1 MGNGLVFLKWR
12 EDFLF
17 LPKMGQRLS
26 TQGELPEK
34 CDPDRR
40 DIPNLRR
47 CLMDSARY
55 GDIFTVSHYLSLL
68 EEAGYKEGLQ
78 EALYEAGYGGSRSV
92 LSYLLVF
99 TDKAFPA
106 LLGAIKGDHD
116 LLVDFILSQDGVS
129 LTPYDISKAI
139 QYAAEA
145 NQLSPNMVRFLR
157 NKRVIRKQELFNRG
171 LYGAAAG
178 GHRDLVDFFLRQ
190 GADNLYFA
198 FVMAAEN
205 GHLSLLRYL
214 YSRGARYI
222 DIALWAASRKGH
234 RDIVAELLRLGA
246 KPRFGLQPAV
256 ETSNLPL
263 VQLLLEADR
272 DLRSITSR
280 DCRRAL
286 DIARSRGNLELEHL
300 LSQKC
305 P

>member
-1 MGNGLVFLKWR
+1 
-12 EDFLF
+12 
-17 LPKMGQRLS
+17 MGQRLS

-34 CDPDRR
+34 CDPVRR

-47 CLMDSARY
+47 GLMDSARY
-55 GDIFTVSHYLSLL
+55 GDIATVSQYLSLL

-78 EALYEAGYGGSRSV
+78 EALYEAGYGGSRGV
-92 LSYLLVF
+92 LEYLLVF

-116 LLVDFILSQDGVS
+116 LIVDFILSLDGVT
-129 LTPYDISKAI
+129 LTSYEISKAI

-145 NQLSPNMVRFLR
+145 NQLSPDMVRFLR

-190 GADNLYFA
+190 GADNLDFA
-198 FVMAAEN
+198 LVMAAEN
-205 GHLSLLRYL
+205 GHLFLLRYL
-214 YSRGARYI
+214 YSRGARNI
-222 DIALWAASRKGH
+222 DLALWTASRKGH
-234 RDIVAELLRLGA
+234 LNIVAELLRLGA
-246 KPRFGLQPAV
+246 KPRFGLQSAV

-263 VQLLLEADR
+263 VQILLEADR
-272 DLRSITSR
+272 DRRSITSR
-280 DCRRAL
+280 DCMRAL
-286 DIARSRGNLELEHL
+286 DISRARGNLEIEQYL